1 MQVVV
6 VSPIQMVR
14 AGLRAMLQA
23 PTPFQAS
30 DAGLPGLVVSEAAS
44 LAEVE
49 GWLDEIDVLVI
60 TADSASPASLQRLA
74 ARQEGRLALLLLTD
88 DPQAAQVLL
97 GLPLRCWGVLAL
109 DSSSETLHTALGAL
123 HEGLL
128 VGSPELA
135 TPALSH
141 LLAAGSPAAGFL
153 QENVEPLTQREME
166 VLQLVAQGLANKQ
179 IAVKLGISEHTVKF
193 HVSAI
198 VARLGVANRT
208 EAVRVGIQQGLVSL

>member
-14 AGLRAMLQA
+14 AGLRFMLQG
-23 PTPFQAS
+23 PTPDQSS
-30 DAGLPGLVVSEAAS
+30 DTGMSGLVVSEAAS

-74 ARQEGRLALLLLTD
+74 AHQEGRLALLLLTD
-88 DPQAAQVLL
+88 DPQAAQALL
-97 GLPLRCWGVLAL
+97 GLPLRSWGVLAL
-109 DSSSETLHTALGAL
+109 DSSSEMLRTALSAL
-123 HEGLL
+123 YEGLL
-128 VGSPELA
+128 VGSSGLA
-135 TPALSH
+135 SPVFNR
-141 LLAAGSPAAGFL
+141 LLAAGSPTAGPL
-153 QENVEPLTQREME
+153 QENIEPLTQREME

-179 IAVKLGISEHTVKF
+179 IAVWLGISEHTVKF

-198 VARLGVANRT
+198 VAKLGVANRT